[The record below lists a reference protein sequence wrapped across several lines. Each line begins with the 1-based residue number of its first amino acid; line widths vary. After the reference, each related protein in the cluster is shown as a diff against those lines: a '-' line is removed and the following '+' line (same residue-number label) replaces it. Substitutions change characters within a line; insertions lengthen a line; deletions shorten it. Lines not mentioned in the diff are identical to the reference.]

1 MPLYFPKIYEE
12 ETSRTKTDL
21 FYGLNHGAR
30 IGDGEWADML
40 NMTSDELPVAA
51 VRSKREVSANGRDGE
66 IYIMATNPT
75 ENGVYVPIILTEDGY
90 LRIAGTRVD
99 LNGFGFDQT
108 KKHKLVQ
115 IGAYVVVFPEIIYYN
130 ISNVSDRGSAS
141 EGTTYKT
148 REGYT
153 SYIKA
158 IVCDVDGNE
167 PKYKQYNTPG
177 VMDDSEPVN
186 GDLWHRTVTE
196 DEDSPALFRFDD
208 EHPNRWYPITSYLK
222 INYLLVNEVNYEGT
236 ASWYFPNGGIR
247 VGDYIRLSGEALIG
261 NTTLNKAHYVHNLDY
276 VAGSKNNTTIWYLI
290 VEGITRNADGI
301 KLVMSDEKPLKMNHE
316 IPVMDNII
324 EAGNRLWGVRYGKNN
339 DALFV
344 NEIYCSARGDFFRW
358 IGGPADNDDSPVTFS
373 IGAEGSW
380 SGAINYGGVPTF
392 FKENNIF
399 RIYGAGASG
408 FNIAESAERGV
419 MIGAED
425 SIAYIDGSLYY
436 YNKSGVMR
444 YDGTVPVN
452 VSEKIGAIKNVG
464 QVKAGTCNQKYYIN
478 IILQG
483 DKNHNGTMYVLDT
496 RRGVWTKENGI
507 YIVSNMETVG
517 DNLYFVGPSGL
528 VSILPYE
535 RYKYADQNWEPE
547 KTISWYAET
556 GILGLENPDD
566 KYLSKISLRVHL
578 EPGAVMRVLVQYN
591 SLGEW
596 KQIGATNKSTMG
608 TVTLTVLPVKCDHLR
623 LRLEGEGDCK
633 IFSITKTFER
643 AGDR

>member
-1 MPLYFPKIYEE
+1 
-12 ETSRTKTDL
+12 
-21 FYGLNHGAR
+21 
-30 IGDGEWADML
+30 
-40 NMTSDELPVAA
+40 MTAL
-51 VRSKREVSANGRDGE
+51 RSVS
-66 IYIMATNPT
+66 
-75 ENGVYVPIILTEDGY
+75 IISPP
-90 LRIAGTRVD
+90 
-99 LNGFGFDQT
+99 
-108 KKHKLVQ
+108 
-115 IGAYVVVFPEIIYYN
+115 YVVVFPEIIYYN
-130 ISNVSDRGSAS
+130 ISNISDRGSAS
-141 EGTTYKT
+141 KETTYKN
-148 REGYT
+148 RGEYT

-158 IVCDVDGNE
+158 VVCDANGKE
-167 PKYKQYNTPG
+167 PTYKQQNKPG
-177 VMDDSEPVN
+177 LTDNSTPVN
-186 GDLWHRTVTE
+186 GELWHQTGAEDDVTGLYRF
-196 DEDSPALFRFDD
+196 DEDVND
-208 EHPNRWYPITSYLK
+208 WYQITSYLK
-222 INYLLVNEVNYEGT
+222 INYLLVNEENYEIT
-236 ASWYFPNGGIR
+236 ATWYFPNGGIR

-276 VAGSKNNTTIWYLI
+276 VAGSKNNTTIWYMI
-290 VEGITRNADGI
+290 VEGITHNADGI
-301 KLVMSDEKPLKMNHE
+301 KLEMSDEKPLKMNHE

-324 EAGNRLWGVRYGKNN
+324 EAGNRLWGVRYGENN

-436 YNKSGVMR
+436 YNKAGVMR

-483 DKNHNGTMYVLDT
+483 DKNYNGTMYVLDT

-507 YIVSNMETVG
+507 
-517 DNLYFVGPSGL
+517 
-528 VSILPYE
+528 
-535 RYKYADQNWEPE
+535 
-547 KTISWYAET
+547 
-556 GILGLENPDD
+556 
-566 KYLSKISLRVHL
+566 
-578 EPGAVMRVLVQYN
+578 
-591 SLGEW
+591 
-596 KQIGATNKSTMG
+596 
-608 TVTLTVLPVKCDHLR
+608 
-623 LRLEGEGDCK
+623 
-633 IFSITKTFER
+633 
-643 AGDR
+643 